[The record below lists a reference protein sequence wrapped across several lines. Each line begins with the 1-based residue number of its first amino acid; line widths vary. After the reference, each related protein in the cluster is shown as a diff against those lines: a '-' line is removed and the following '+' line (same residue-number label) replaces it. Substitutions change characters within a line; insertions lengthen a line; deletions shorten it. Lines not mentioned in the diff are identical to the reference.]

1 MITEMVL
8 VVLCALNGTANGSDT
23 LDPLVWAYLYHSE
36 IEDGQS
42 KPRAIALNSAANNIS
57 DS

>member
-1 MITEMVL
+1 MVL
-8 VVLCALNGTANGSDT
+8 VVLRALNGTANGSDT